1 MKAVTINYR
10 GKSENYPSEH
20 LDENIIVDIK
30 VKNNSEGMCI
40 GNVTYEKSSPTRAFT
55 FAWFDEWGNGRVE
68 ALSDWSQVLVD
79 GDWEHE
85 CVPLSDHIIYD
96 VECFFEK

>member
-20 LDENIIVDIK
+20 LDENVIVDIK
-30 VKNNSEGMCI
+30 VKNNSEDMCI
-40 GNVTYEKSSPTRAFT
+40 GNVTYTKTNLTKVFT
-55 FAWFDEWGNGRVE
+55 FAWFDEWGDDTNNT
-68 ALSDWSQVLVD
+68 LSDWTQNEEE
-79 GDWEHE
+79 EHE
-85 CVPLSDHIIYD
+85 CIPLSDHIMYD